1 MVEIVVVEDME
12 VEIVVI
18 AGVVVEGKL
27 VVPVEIFHINIKL
40 QQCIQKLFMSN
51 DFQKACVPSSL
62 ILHATWEYIIPGSYR
77 LLILSGQVDWL
88 ST

>member
-40 QQCIQKLFMSN
+40 QQCI
-51 DFQKACVPSSL
+51 
-62 ILHATWEYIIPGSYR
+62 
-77 LLILSGQVDWL
+77 
-88 ST
+88 